1 MRNFISNLIAL
12 SYFLQLSILIHTKSF
27 LNDHEE
33 LNNGSNSI
41 LDIND
46 FVRSD
51 LELKLG
57 NRTRAQLIKYA
68 FALDNYHKEVN
79 NLNKQIR
86 GLEDYIWLILDKE
99 IITYIIKETGEHSE
113 IDSIQ
118 KLDTLAFGKISDR
131 LKIDAE
137 RILRKYMNGLN
148 RDVLTKCA
156 FAIES
161 YHNKVNDINYEGDVK
176 KMIMN
181 QTNSDLIDFMIKE
194 LNNHPEIMNNFKK
207 ECLDKS
213 VTVNAISSEVNNFEE
228 NLYYYDLPI
237 LRTFA
242 KTLEKFDELN
252 LQQGEKKYFVRVNSL
267 DKYDTISYIKKML
280 AKYPE
285 TNSIKKLQELTKIY
299 QSKKYISSS

>member
-1 MRNFISNLIAL
+1 MRNFISNLITL

-99 IITYIIKETGEHSE
+99 IITYIIKETREHSE

-118 KLDTLAFGKISDR
+118 KLDTLAFRKISDR

>member
-1 MRNFISNLIAL
+1 MRNFISNLITL

-99 IITYIIKETGEHSE
+99 IITYIIKETREHSE

>member
-1 MRNFISNLIAL
+1 
-12 SYFLQLSILIHTKSF
+12 
-27 LNDHEE
+27 
-33 LNNGSNSI
+33 
-41 LDIND
+41 
-46 FVRSD
+46 
-51 LELKLG
+51 
-57 NRTRAQLIKYA
+57 
-68 FALDNYHKEVN
+68 
-79 NLNKQIR
+79 
-86 GLEDYIWLILDKE
+86 
-99 IITYIIKETGEHSE
+99 
-113 IDSIQ
+113 
-118 KLDTLAFGKISDR
+118 
-131 LKIDAE
+131 
-137 RILRKYMNGLN
+137 
-148 RDVLTKCA
+148 
-156 FAIES
+156 
-161 YHNKVNDINYEGDVK
+161 
-176 KMIMN
+176 MIMN